1 MTAHRIRGRSDGNM
15 KRDDATHRATLT
27 AILEPKTAQAA
38 GKLLGITTETCS
50 ARLRKYQQ
58 HGLAR
63 LIASRRC
70 WEITQA
76 GRTALA
82 SDALISLGV
91 RREDPPKVADDDV
104 WTLLLGARRPEK
116 VTGRY
121 QGKMR
126 MGAPV

>member
-1 MTAHRIRGRSDGNM
+1 M
-15 KRDDATHRATLT
+15 KRDDATHRQTLT
-27 AILEPKTAQAA
+27 AILEPITAQAA
-38 GKLLGITTETCS
+38 GKVLGVSSETCS

-70 WEITQA
+70 WEITTA

-82 SDALISLGV
+82 SDELISLGK
-91 RREDPPKVADDDV
+91 RREEAPKAAEDDV
-104 WTLLLGARRPEK
+104 WALLLGARRPER

-126 MGAPV
+126 MGAPA